1 MRKGAVPPTDDAELV
16 LYRLMLVSGFVS
28 AEFARRFGRHRL
40 ALPDWRVL
48 LELHR
53 EGADTAADIA
63 RRTGLTAMT
72 VSRSVAT
79 LLGQRRVQRTTDPAD
94 ARRRLLALTP
104 RGRAVIAR
112 VLPEGE
118 ALAHA
123 LLQEV
128 PPARRAALAEALGA
142 MLDAARRGADAGVR
156 SRTDRPPAR
165 RAS

>member
-1 MRKGAVPPTDDAELV
+1 MPRNDDAELV

-79 LLGQRRVQRTTDPAD
+79 LLAQRRIQRTPDPAD

-104 RGRAVIAR
+104 RGRAVVAR

-123 LLQEV
+123 LLREV
-128 PPARRAALAEALGA
+128 PPARRAALAGVLGV
-142 MLDAARRGADAGVR
+142 MLDAARDGAEAR
-156 SRTDRPPAR
+156 TRTDRPPAR